1 MQDNQNN
8 DNKKASTQSS
18 TEAKT
23 KKEYKF
29 GGIQEF
35 SLEKIE
41 EAILED
47 SVYLDVF
54 AGSDLA
60 FKENIRPLEN
70 VLTAVSKLN
79 CISYDYKTTEFSHKN
94 FPVARQVGVI
104 AQEVKSTFPELVR
117 LDQEGDLQVNYSQL
131 STIALQAVKELT
143 TLLEQSNQRIAKLET
158 EIEKLTNAH

>member
-1 MQDNQNN
+1 MQDNKNN
-8 DNKKASTQSS
+8 GNNKASTETS
-18 TEAKT
+18 TEPTA

-70 VLTAVSKLN
+70 VLNAVSKLN
-79 CISYDYKTTEFSHKN
+79 CISYDYKTSEFSHKN
-94 FPVARQVGVI
+94 FPESRQVGVI

-131 STIALQAVKELT
+131 STIALQAVKELSAM
-143 TLLEQSNQRIAKLET
+143 LEQSNQRIAKLEA
-158 EIEKLTNAH
+158 EFEKLTNAH